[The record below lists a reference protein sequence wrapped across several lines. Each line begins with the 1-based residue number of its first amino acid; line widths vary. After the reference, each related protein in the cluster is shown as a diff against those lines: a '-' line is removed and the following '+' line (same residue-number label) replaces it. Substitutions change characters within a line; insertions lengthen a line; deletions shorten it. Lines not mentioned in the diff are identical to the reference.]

1 MSRFK
6 VVVVLGMFLWPSPG
20 QSQGVQPE
28 SLPASA
34 ANRPVALGSVQ
45 IYPSLSIRDVGMDS
59 NVYNSSQVIRDDFT
73 YTVAPRLLAEMPL
86 GNGRVVGTGGAGFV
100 FFRDNKDQQ
109 SINAA
114 VTGLYDIRK
123 GRVRPSLE
131 VGMNRSRQR
140 TGDIDVRALG
150 VSRNGRAAIELGLS
164 GITSFT
170 AWVARDNTEF
180 APGQAFRGM
189 DLADQLDRKTTTF
202 AAGAR
207 FDLTPLTT
215 MVVAAEYEQL
225 RFTVSRFRDSDS
237 LRLTPTVRFGEGA
250 VINGQAF
257 VGIRDFRPV
266 QPVMAPFRGLVA
278 GGDLQYTLLGVTKF
292 EGRVTRDIVHS
303 YDELQPYYLDAGG
316 QLTVSQRVVGPVDA
330 IVLAGRRRLQYEAR
344 LDAGVESRR
353 ETVTVYG
360 GGFGVRVDDNMRMT
374 FTVDREKRVSSGPAL
389 RQYERTRAFVSL
401 EYQP

>member
-1 MSRFK
+1 MSRLK
-6 VVVVLGMFLWPSPG
+6 VVVVLGIFLWPSPG
-20 QSQGVQPE
+20 QAQGVQPE
-28 SLPASA
+28 SLPTSGT
-34 ANRPVALGSVQ
+34 NRPVSLGSVQ

-73 YTVAPRLLAEMPL
+73 YTVAPRVLAEMPL

-109 SINAA
+109 SVNASI
-114 VTGLYDIRK
+114 TGLYDIRK

-150 VSRNGRAAIELGLS
+150 VSRNGRAAIEVGLS

-170 AWVARDNTEF
+170 AWAARDNTEF
-180 APGQAFRGM
+180 APGQAFRGI
-189 DLADQLDRKTTTF
+189 DLAAQLDRKTTAF

-225 RFTVSRFRDSDS
+225 RFVVSRFRDSNS
-237 LRLTPTVRFGEGA
+237 LRITPTVRFGEGA
-250 VINGQAF
+250 VINGQAS
-257 VGIRDFRPV
+257 VGVRDFRPT

-292 EGRVTRDIVHS
+292 EGRLTRDIVYS

-316 QLTVSQRVVGPVDA
+316 QLTVSQRVVGPIDA
-330 IVLAGRRRLQYEAR
+330 IVLGGRRQLQYEAR
-344 LDAGVESRR
+344 LDAGIEGRQ

-374 FTVDREKRVSSGPAL
+374 FTVDREKRVSSGPVL

-401 EYQP
+401 EYKP

>member
-6 VVVVLGMFLWPSPG
+6 VVVVLGMFFWPSPG

-28 SLPASA
+28 SLPASGTS
-34 ANRPVALGSVQ
+34 RPISLGSVQ
-45 IYPSLSIRDVGMDS
+45 IYPSLSIRDIGMDS

-73 YTVAPRLLAEMPL
+73 YTVAPRVLAEMPV
-86 GNGRVVGTGGAGFV
+86 GNGRVVGTTDAGFV

-109 SINAA
+109 SLNGS
-114 VTGLYDIRK
+114 VRGLYDIRT
-123 GRVRPSLE
+123 GRVRPSVE
-131 VGMNRSRQR
+131 VGLNRSRQR
-140 TGDIDVRALG
+140 NGDIDVRALG
-150 VSRNGRAAIELGLS
+150 VSRNGRAAIEVGLS

-170 AWVARDNTEF
+170 AWAGRDNTEF
-180 APGQAFRGM
+180 APGQAFRGV
-189 DLADQLDRKTTTF
+189 DLSEQLDRKTTTF

-207 FDLTPLTT
+207 FDLTPLTS

-257 VGIRDFRPV
+257 VGVRDFRPV

-292 EGRVTRDIVHS
+292 EGRVTRDIVYS

-316 QLTVSQRVVGPVDA
+316 QLTISQRVVGPVDA

-344 LDAGVESRR
+344 LDAGIEGRL

-360 GGFGVRVDDNMRMT
+360 GGFGVRVDDSMRMT
-374 FTVDREKRVSSGPAL
+374 FTVDREKRANTGPLL
-389 RQYERTRAFVSL
+389 RQYERTRVFVSL
-401 EYQP
+401 EYKP